1 MDIDLW
7 WVWAVVAVLVALSEL
22 HAPGY
27 YLIWIALGAA
37 VTAAG
42 MALWELS
49 LHAQLALFAAASSL
63 SCVCGYFVYR
73 RLNVAPDSTLN
84 QRGRAMIGQRGTVA
98 ADFVNGCGK
107 VRLGDS
113 VWLAEGPDLAQGTP
127 VVVTSVRGTS
137 LLVEAAQAAGS
148 VTGMTVD

>member
-7 WVWAVVAVLVALSEL
+7 WVWAVVAVLIALSEL

-42 MALWELS
+42 AAVWDMS
-49 LHAQLALFAAASSL
+49 IHAQLALFAAASAL

-73 RLNVAPDSTLN
+73 RLDVATDSTLN
-84 QRGRAMIGQRGTVA
+84 QRGRAMIGQRGTVV
-98 ADFVNGCGK
+98 ADFVDGCGK

-113 VWLAEGPDLAQGTP
+113 VWLAEGPDLAQGAP

-137 LLVEAAQAAGS
+137 VLVVPAQAIG
-148 VTGMTVD
+148 TGTT

>member
-1 MDIDLW
+1 MEIDLW
-7 WVWAVVAVLVALSEL
+7 WVWAVVAVLIALSER

-27 YLIWIALGAA
+27 YLIWLALGAA

-42 MALWELS
+42 TAAWDIS
-49 LHAQLALFAAASSL
+49 IHAQLALFAAASAL

-73 RLNVAPDSTLN
+73 RLNVATDSTLN
-84 QRGRAMIGQRGTVA
+84 QRGRAMIGQRGTAV

-113 VWLAEGPDLAQGTP
+113 VWLAEGPDLAQGAP
-127 VVVTSVRGTS
+127 VVVASVRGTS
-137 LLVEAAQAAGS
+137 LLVEPVQAANT
-148 VTGMTVD
+148 VTGITVA